1 VQDPSFATRLESA
14 VETALTDFESNGGN
28 APQHGGAMYTQLCV
42 ALLCAMNNGMEMT
55 TLIALARRV
64 GEACLRFWSG
74 KKHEFRQ
81 RCLQEYAVGVSSLV
95 WGHPSEDKIL
105 TTFFGGANGGGSS
118 LHSKLCERLR
128 FLRDIGTA

>member
-1 VQDPSFATRLESA
+1 
-14 VETALTDFESNGGN
+14 
-28 APQHGGAMYTQLCV
+28 MYTQLCV